1 MWADLARVLRLW
13 APRRAALVQALLVSM
28 VSALSGVALLALAG
42 QGVAAGIAAGGIFG
56 LAALVWVRPLV
67 LLRPLLRWGERMASH
82 AAAFRALADTRV
94 WFFRRLADRMP
105 GGIGLRGSGD
115 LLGRVIGD
123 VDALDRLYL
132 GGILPAGAGL
142 AVLVAILAL
151 LAGEPWLMLL
161 VGLPLGLA
169 LALPLIL
176 APAAARAAERA
187 AERRGGLRAAVVDP
201 LAGLEDTLAANAEA
215 RAAGRLQAADREL
228 MGSQRALAKRSAWA
242 GASGGL
248 LAQLAVLGALGWGL
262 AGGTAA
268 AADGTAA
275 AGMVVLALFLSV
287 AAAEA
292 LGLMPR
298 AGAALASAGASAR
311 RLFEAADTPA
321 PVAEPAH
328 PVALPASNELVL
340 KDLRFGWRPGT
351 PVLDGLDLTLREGER
366 VAILGPSG
374 AGKSTLSALLT
385 KLAAPEAGTIRLGGV
400 DLAGLSAAEVR
411 TRIVVLSQQ
420 ARLFDD
426 SVAANLRLAAPGA
439 PEAALWR
446 ALAKAGIAD
455 HIRGLPQGLETL
467 CGEGGTRFSGG
478 EARRIALAR
487 ALLPPAGILIL
498 DEPTTGLDVTAERAF
513 LATLATACEG
523 RSLLLVTHRLTGAEP
538 LDRVLRLVGG
548 RLLPATA

>member
-13 APRRAALVQALLVSM
+13 RPRRAALVQALLVSM
-28 VSALSGVALLALAG
+28 ISALSGVALLALAG
-42 QGVAAGIAAGGIFG
+42 QGVAAGLAAGGIFG
-56 LAALVWVRPLV
+56 LAALVWIRPLV
-67 LLRPLLRWGERMASH
+67 LLRPALRWGERMASH

-94 WFFRRLADRMP
+94 WFFRRLAERMP
-105 GGIGLRGSGD
+105 GGIGMRGSGD

-161 VGLPLGLA
+161 VGLPLVLA
-169 LALPLIL
+169 LALPLVL
-176 APAAARAAERA
+176 APAAARAAQRA
-187 AERRGGLRAAVVDP
+187 ADQRGSLRAAVVDP
-201 LAGLEDTLAANAEA
+201 LAGLEDMLAANAEP
-215 RAAGRLQAADREL
+215 RAMERLHGADHEL
-228 MGSQRALAKRSAWA
+228 MRRQRSLAKRSAWA
-242 GASGGL
+242 GAAGGF
-248 LAQLAVLGALGWGL
+248 LAQLAVLGALAWGL
-262 AGGTAA
+262 AG
-268 AADGTAA
+268 GTAA

-298 AGAALASAGASAR
+298 AGAALASAGAGAR

-321 PVAEPAH
+321 PVVEPAH
-328 PVALPASNELVL
+328 PAALPASNELVL
-340 KDLRFGWRPGT
+340 QGIRFGWRADA
-351 PVLDGLDLTLREGER
+351 PVLEGLDLTLREGER

-374 AGKSTLSALLT
+374 AGKSTLAALLT
-385 KLAAPEAGTIRLGGV
+385 KLAAPDSGSIRLGGIN
-400 DLAGLSAAEVR
+400 LSELSAADVR
-411 TRIVVLSQQ
+411 SRIVVLSQR

-426 SVAANLRLAAPGA
+426 SIAANLRLAAPSA
-439 PEAALWR
+439 PDAALWR

-455 HIRGLPQGLETL
+455 LIRTLPEGLETR
-467 CGEGGTRFSGG
+467 CGEGGARFSGG

-487 ALLPPAGILIL
+487 ALLPPAGILVL
-498 DEPTTGLDVTAERAF
+498 DEPTTGLDAAAERAF
-513 LATLATACEG
+513 LGTLATACEG
-523 RSLLLVTHRLTGAEP
+523 RSLLLVTHRLTGVEP
-538 LDRVLRLVGG
+538 LDRVLRLAGG

>member
-1 MWADLARVLRLW
+1 MWADLTRVLRLW
-13 APRRAALVQALLVSM
+13 APRRNALIGAMMVSM

-42 QGVAAGIAAGGIFG
+42 QGVAAGLAAGGIFG

-67 LLRPLLRWGERMASH
+67 LLRPALRWAERMASH
-82 AAAFRALADTRV
+82 AAAFGALADTRV
-94 WFFRRLADRMP
+94 WFFRRLAERMP

-132 GGILPAGAGL
+132 GGILPAAAGL
-142 AVLVAILAL
+142 SVLVAIVAL

-161 VGLPLGLA
+161 VCLPLGLA
-169 LALPLIL
+169 LVLPLLL
-176 APAAARAAERA
+176 APAAARAAQRA

-215 RAAGRLQAADREL
+215 RAMDRLHLADREL
-228 MGSQRALAKRSAWA
+228 MRSQRSLAKRSAWA

-248 LAQLAVLGALGWGL
+248 LAQLAVLAALGWGL
-262 AGGTAA
+262 AGGSAV
-268 AADGTAA
+268 

-298 AGAALASAGASAR
+298 AGAALATAGASAR

-321 PVAEPAH
+321 PVAEPTH
-328 PVALPASNELVL
+328 PAALPATSELVL
-340 KDLRFGWRPGT
+340 QDIRFGWRPGA
-351 PVLDGLDLTLREGER
+351 PVLDGLDLRLREGER

-374 AGKSTLSALLT
+374 AGKSTLAALLT
-385 KLAAPEAGTIRLGGV
+385 KLAAPERGSILLGGV
-400 DLAGLSAAEVR
+400 DLADLSAAEVR
-411 TRIVVLSQQ
+411 SRIVVLSQQ

-426 SVAANLRLAAPGA
+426 SIAANLRLAAPGA

-455 HIRGLPQGLETL
+455 HIRSLPEQLETR

-498 DEPTTGLDVTAERAF
+498 DEPTTGLDVAAERAF

-523 RSLLLVTHRLTGAEP
+523 RSLLLITHRLTGAEP
-538 LDRVLRLVGG
+538 LDRALRLAGG

>member
-1 MWADLARVLRLW
+1 MWTDLARVLRLW
-13 APRRAALVQALLVSM
+13 APRRAALAGAMLVAM

-42 QGVAAGIAAGGIFG
+42 QGVAAGLAAGGIFG

-67 LLRPLLRWGERMASH
+67 LLRPLLRWGERMTSH
-82 AAAFRALADTRV
+82 AAAFHALADTRV
-94 WFFRRLADRMP
+94 WFFRRLAERMP
-105 GGIGLRGSGD
+105 GGIGMRGSGD

-132 GGILPAGAGL
+132 GGVLPAGAGL
-142 AVLVAILAL
+142 AVLLAIVAL

-161 VGLPLGLA
+161 VCLPLAFA
-169 LALPLIL
+169 LVLPLLL
-176 APAAARAAERA
+176 APAAARAAQRA

-215 RAAGRLQAADREL
+215 RAMDRLDGADRAL
-228 MGSQRALAKRSAWA
+228 MRGQRSLAKRSAWA
-242 GASGGL
+242 GAAGGL
-248 LAQLAVLGALGWGL
+248 LAQLAILAALGWGL
-262 AGGTAA
+262 AGGTE
-268 AADGTAA
+268 A

-298 AGAALASAGASAR
+298 AGAALASAGAGAR

-321 PVAEPAH
+321 PVAEPSH
-328 PVALPASNELVL
+328 PAAMPSSSELVL
-340 KDLRFGWRPGT
+340 KDIRFGWRPGA
-351 PVLDGLDLTLREGER
+351 PVLDRLDLTLGEGER

-385 KLAAPEAGTIRLGGV
+385 KLAAPEAGTIRLGGT
-400 DLAGLSAAEVR
+400 DIAGLPAADIR
-411 TRIVVLSQQ
+411 SRIVVLSQQ

-426 SVAANLRLAAPGA
+426 TIAANLRLAAPGA
-439 PEAALWR
+439 PDAALWR

-455 HIRGLPQGLETL
+455 HVRGLPEGLETR

-498 DEPTTGLDVTAERAF
+498 DEPTTGLDAAAERAF

-538 LDRVLRLVGG
+538 LDRVLRLAGG
-548 RLLPATA
+548 RLLAATA

>member
-13 APRRAALVQALLVSM
+13 APRRAALVQALLVAM
-28 VSALSGVALLALAG
+28 VSALAGVALLALAG
-42 QGVAAGIAAGGIFG
+42 QGVAAGLAAGGIFG

-67 LLRPLLRWGERMASH
+67 LLRPALRWGERMASH

-94 WFFRRLADRMP
+94 WFFRRLAERMP
-105 GGIGLRGSGD
+105 GGIGMRGSGD
-115 LLGRVIGD
+115 LLGRVLGD

-142 AVLVAILAL
+142 AVLVAIVAL

-161 VGLPLGLA
+161 VGLPLA
-169 LALPLIL
+169 LALVLPLLL
-176 APAAARAAERA
+176 APAAARAARRA
-187 AERRGGLRAAVVDP
+187 ADRRGGLRAAVVDP
-201 LAGLEDTLAANAEA
+201 LAGLEDTLAANAET
-215 RAAGRLQAADREL
+215 RAMNRLHAADHEL
-228 MGSQRALAKRSAWA
+228 MHSQRSLAKRSAWA
-242 GASGGL
+242 GAGGGL
-248 LAQLAVLGALGWGL
+248 LAQLAVLAALGWGL
-262 AGGTAA
+262 AGGP
-268 AADGTAA
+268 AA

-321 PVAEPAH
+321 PVAEPSH
-328 PVALPASNELVL
+328 PVALPPSNELVL
-340 KDLRFGWRPGT
+340 QDITFGWRPGA
-351 PVLDGLDLTLREGER
+351 PVLEGLNLTLREGER

-385 KLAAPEAGTIRLGGV
+385 KLAAPQAGTIRLGGV
-400 DLAGLSAAEVR
+400 DIAELSAADLR

-426 SVAANLRLAAPGA
+426 SVAANLRLAAPNA
-439 PEAALWR
+439 PDAALWR

-455 HIRGLPQGLETL
+455 HIRGLPEGLETR

-487 ALLPPAGILIL
+487 ALLPPAGLLIL
-498 DEPTTGLDVTAERAF
+498 DEPTTGLDVAAERAF

-538 LDRVLRLVGG
+538 LDRVLRLAGG
-548 RLLPATA
+548 LLLPATA

>member
-13 APRRAALVQALLVSM
+13 AHRRAALLGALLVAM
-28 VSALSGVALLALAG
+28 GSALSGVALLALAG
-42 QGVAAGIAAGGIFG
+42 QGVAAGLAAGGIFG

-67 LLRPLLRWGERMASH
+67 LLRPALRWGERMASH

-94 WFFRRLADRMP
+94 WFFRRLAERMP

-115 LLGRVIGD
+115 LLSRVIGD

-142 AVLVAILAL
+142 AVLVAVLAL

-161 VGLPLGLA
+161 VGLPLA
-169 LALPLIL
+169 LALVLPLVL
-176 APAAARAAERA
+176 APAAARAAQRA
-187 AERRGGLRAAVVDP
+187 ADHRGGLRAAVADP
-201 LAGLEDTLAANAEA
+201 LAGLEDTLAANAEP
-215 RAAGRLQAADREL
+215 RAMARLQTADRAL
-228 MGSQRALAKRSAWA
+228 MHSQRALVRRSAWA
-242 GASGGL
+242 GAAGGF
-248 LAQLAVLGALGWGL
+248 LAQLAVLGALAWGL
-262 AGGTAA
+262 AGGTA
-268 AADGTAA
+268 T

-298 AGAALASAGASAR
+298 AGAALAAAAAGAR
-311 RLFEAADTPA
+311 RLFEAADTPP
-321 PVAEPAH
+321 PVAEPTDPA
-328 PVALPASNELVL
+328 PLPASNALALQGV
-340 KDLRFGWRPGT
+340 RFGWRKDM

-374 AGKSTLSALLT
+374 AGKSTLAALLT
-385 KLAAPEAGTIRLGGV
+385 RLAAPAAGIIRLGGT
-400 DLAGLSAAEVR
+400 DIAELSSAELR

-426 SVAANLRLAAPGA
+426 TIAANLRLAAPGA
-439 PEAALWR
+439 PDAALWR
-446 ALAKAGIAD
+446 ALVKAGIAD
-455 HIRGLPQGLETL
+455 LVRGLPEGLETQ
-467 CGEGGTRFSGG
+467 CGEGGSRFSGG

-498 DEPTTGLDVTAERAF
+498 DEPTTGLDAAAERAF
-513 LATLATACEG
+513 MATLATACEG
-523 RSLLLVTHRLTGAEP
+523 RSLLLITHRLTGEEP
-538 LDRVLRLVGG
+538 LDRVLRLAGG

>member
-1 MWADLARVLRLW
+1 MWTDLARVLRLW
-13 APRRAALVQALLVSM
+13 DTRRGALVGALLVAM
-28 VSALSGVALLALAG
+28 ASALSGVALLALAG
-42 QGVAAGIAAGGIFG
+42 QGVAAGLAAGGIFG

-67 LLRPLLRWGERMASH
+67 LLRPFLRWSERMASH
-82 AAAFRALADTRV
+82 AAAFQALADTRV
-94 WFFRRLADRMP
+94 WFFRRLAERMP

-151 LAGEPWLMLL
+151 LMGEPWLMLL
-161 VGLPLGLA
+161 VGLPLA
-169 LALPLIL
+169 LALVLPLVL
-176 APAAARAAERA
+176 APGAARAATRTA
-187 AERRGGLRAAVVDP
+187 DRRGALRAAAVDP

-215 RAAGRLQAADREL
+215 RAMARLQAADGEL
-228 MGSQRALAKRSAWA
+228 MRGQRSLAKRSAWA

-268 AADGTAA
+268 A
-275 AGMVVLALFLSV
+275 GMVVLALFLAV
-287 AAAEA
+287 AASEA

-311 RLFEAADTPA
+311 RLFEAADQPA

-328 PVALPASNELVL
+328 PAALPSSNELVL
-340 KDLRFGWRPGT
+340 TGLRFGWRPDV
-351 PVLDGLDLTLREGER
+351 PVLEGLDLTLREGER

-374 AGKSTLSALLT
+374 AGKSTISALLT
-385 KLAAPEAGTIRLGGV
+385 KLAAPQAGTIRLGGV
-400 DLAGLSAAEVR
+400 DIAGLSAAEVR

-426 SVAANLRLAAPGA
+426 TVAANLRLAAPQA
-439 PEAALWR
+439 PDAALWR

-455 HIRGLPQGLETL
+455 HIRSLPEGLETR

-487 ALLPPAGILIL
+487 ALLPPAGILVL
-498 DEPTTGLDVTAERAF
+498 DEPTTGLDAMAERAF

-538 LDRVLRLVGG
+538 LDRVLRLAGG

>member
-13 APRRAALVQALLVSM
+13 GPRRNALVGALLVSM
-28 VSALSGVALLALAG
+28 ISALSGVALLALAG
-42 QGVAAGIAAGGIFG
+42 QGVAAGLAAGGIFG
-56 LAALVWVRPLV
+56 LAALVWVRPMV

-94 WFFRRLADRMP
+94 WFFRRLAERMP
-105 GGIGLRGSGD
+105 GGIGMRGSGD

-142 AVLVAILAL
+142 AVLVAIVAL

-161 VGLPLGLA
+161 VGLPLA
-169 LALPLIL
+169 LALLLPLVL
-176 APAAARAAERA
+176 APGAARAATRA
-187 AERRGGLRAAVVDP
+187 ADRRGGLRAAVVDP
-201 LAGLEDTLAANAEA
+201 LAGLEDTLAANAET
-215 RAAGRLQAADREL
+215 RAMERLRVADREL
-228 MGSQRALAKRSAWA
+228 MRGQRSLAKRSAWA

-248 LAQLAVLGALGWGL
+248 LAQLAVLAALGWGL
-262 AGGTAA
+262 AGGSAT
-268 AADGTAA
+268 

-321 PVAEPAH
+321 PVTEPSH
-328 PVALPASNELVL
+328 PAAIPPSNELIL
-340 KDLRFGWRPGT
+340 KDVRFGWRLGS
-351 PVLDGLDLTLREGER
+351 PVLEGLDLTLREGER

-374 AGKSTLSALLT
+374 AGKSTLAALLT

-400 DLAGLSAAEVR
+400 DIAELSAADIR

-426 SVAANLRLAAPGA
+426 TVAANLRLAAPGA
-439 PEAALWR
+439 PDAALWR

-455 HIRGLPQGLETL
+455 HIRGLPEGLLTR
-467 CGEGGTRFSGG
+467 CGEGGARFSGG

-498 DEPTTGLDVTAERAF
+498 DEPTTGLDAPAETAF

-538 LDRVLRLVGG
+538 LDRVLRLAGG